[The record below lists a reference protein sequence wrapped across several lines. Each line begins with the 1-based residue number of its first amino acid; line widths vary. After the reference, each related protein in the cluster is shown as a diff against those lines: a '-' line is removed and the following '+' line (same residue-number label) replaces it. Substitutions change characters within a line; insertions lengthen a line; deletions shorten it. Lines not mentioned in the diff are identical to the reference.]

1 MSVPEG
7 TGARRPLRTGGLAL
21 IGLGAVAALIGV
33 GVVVTGGE
41 QISAGGR
48 TPAGSGRTAAGS
60 TAPAPARPVPSV
72 PARSPAAAVPFIP
85 GPAAP
90 AVPAPPGTGSNLPT
104 GDNGTGTGGKGAA
117 EQGPAEDQHGRGELR
132 VYNNSTIHGL
142 AARAASDFTAAGWT
156 VVEVGN
162 YAAGVIP
169 TATVYYQPDT
179 DQRAVAEAVGAEFH
193 LRVEP
198 RFPGIANAK
207 PGVIAIITNDY
218 GT

>member
-1 MSVPEG
+1 MP
-7 TGARRPLRTGGLAL
+7 
-21 IGLGAVAALIGV
+21 AAPG
-33 GVVVTGGE
+33 
-41 QISAGGR
+41 
-48 TPAGSGRTAAGS
+48 AGS
-60 TAPAPARPVPSV
+60 TP
-72 PARSPAAAVPFIP
+72 
-85 GPAAP
+85 
-90 AVPAPPGTGSNLPT
+90 PT
-104 GDNGTGTGGKGAA
+104 GDSRTTDSGTGGKGAA
-117 EQGPAEDQHGRGELR
+117 DQGTTDDQHGRGELR

-142 AARAASDFTAAGWT
+142 AARAARDFTAAGWT

-162 YAAGVIP
+162 YAGGVIP